1 MKFFKDLKKFLMD
14 VANDERIP
22 GRDKK
27 VLLAMIALMLS
38 PIDIIP
44 DWIPVFG
51 LLDDLIIFSIILDY
65 FFTVLDSQ
73 ILLSHYPWGMKSFA
87 NLRKIART
95 LQFFVPRFVK
105 KRLWQYVG
113 TPYQYLI
120 KSICR
125 DKSYRFRNRAY
136 LALGFY

>member
-113 TPYQYLI
+113 TPY
-120 KSICR
+120 
-125 DKSYRFRNRAY
+125 
-136 LALGFY
+136 

>member
-1 MKFFKDLKKFLMD
+1 MD

-22 GRDKK
+22 SRDKK

-38 PIDIIP
+38 PIDLIP
-44 DWIPVFG
+44 DWIPLFG
-51 LLDDLIIFSIILDY
+51 LLDDLIIFAIVLDY

-87 NLRKIART
+87 NLRKIARA
-95 LQFFVPRFVK
+95 LQFFVPGCVK

-113 TPYQYLI
+113 SPY
-120 KSICR
+120 
-125 DKSYRFRNRAY
+125 
-136 LALGFY
+136 